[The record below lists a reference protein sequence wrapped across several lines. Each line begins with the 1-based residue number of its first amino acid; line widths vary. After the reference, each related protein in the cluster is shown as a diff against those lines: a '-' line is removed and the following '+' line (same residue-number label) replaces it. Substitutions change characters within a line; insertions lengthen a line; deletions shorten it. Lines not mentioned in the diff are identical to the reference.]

1 MVELLDVALGL
12 GSHQQP
18 LSDDDL
24 INFLFVGYIACSDKN
39 FVTAMECV
47 KDDWELD
54 HSNITPQQL
63 MKLALNKYDTRVLE
77 KTWNKP
83 SSEEREIVALK
94 AQITKLSTS
103 NKQSSADTPD
113 ASAPTTTNNNKR
125 RRKDK
130 GKGSSN
136 FTGMKNKVWT
146 GDHKWRGEAPSPGAA
161 TTKVVK
167 GKTYHFC
174 SHHKCWLGHTTAQ
187 CKAAAKESS
196 GTSSNI
202 NASLANIGL
211 ADIIVDDDDDADD
224 E

>member
-1 MVELLDVALGL
+1 
-12 GSHQQP
+12 
-18 LSDDDL
+18 
-24 INFLFVGYIACSDKN
+24 
-39 FVTAMECV
+39 
-47 KDDWELD
+47 
-54 HSNITPQQL
+54 
-63 MKLALNKYDTRVLE
+63 MKLALNKYNTCVLE
-77 KTWNKP
+77 KSWNKP
-83 SSEEREIVALK
+83 SSEEQEIVALK

-113 ASAPTTTNNNKR
+113 ASAPTTTTTNNNKH

-130 GKGSSN
+130 GKSS

-167 GKTYHFC
+167 GKTYHYC

-196 GTSSNI
+196 GTSPNI
-202 NASLANIGL
+202 NASLKNIGL
-211 ADIIVDDDDDADD
+211 ADIIQDDDDAD
-224 E
+224 EE